1 VPARD
6 HAAAGEISA
15 PPGPVV
21 AAPNSRDG
29 ARCLGSDKLAGA
41 ARLRH
46 HSAMQRGVSGHGPDL
61 AKPPAVLDR
70 VDLDRWHRHL
80 ATAVD
85 RKWARSRSLAFFA
98 IYAAWAGF
106 CFALWRHGYPPW
118 RVVAL
123 AVLLVVLV
131 ATHLRSL
138 ALCDP
143 RALPEGEARH
153 PFAVSLLASALTGG
167 LHSPMLIGVLG
178 NFSGVL
184 LRHGWNRQTRA
195 ILASLIGGTAL
206 MALVPDAWLGPPI
219 PEPTWSITLVVV
231 LVISVALHTDYMV
244 IAMKTAGAAIRQLLK
259 ARAETASQA
268 LARAEEL
275 ERMSSHLSHE
285 LKNPLGAIKAL
296 VQLSARAEQ
305 DPEIRLRLEV
315 VEDEVERMQAIL
327 QGYLSFSRPLE
338 ALHPEPVE
346 VGAIADDVTAVLE
359 ARADDARVAVRR
371 TGDARI
377 TADPRRLKEALLN
390 LVANAIEATPPGGS
404 VQIRIVERGDRVELS
419 VEDTGRGM
427 PPEVLARIGT
437 PFFTTREKGT
447 GLGVL
452 LARGVFQQH
461 GGTLEYAST
470 PGRGTVA
477 TATLPYR
484 PRPDVAKDSDGARAL
499 GG

>member
-1 VPARD
+1 MPKA
-6 HAAAGEISA
+6 
-15 PPGPVV
+15 
-21 AAPNSRDG
+21 
-29 ARCLGSDKLAGA
+29 
-41 ARLRH
+41 
-46 HSAMQRGVSGHGPDL
+46 VSEHGPDL
-61 AKPPAVLDR
+61 AKTTDVLDR
-70 VDLDRWHRHL
+70 VNLDRWHRHL

-98 IYAAWAGF
+98 IYALWAGF
-106 CFALWRHGYPPW
+106 CFALWWQGYPPW
-118 RVVAL
+118 RAAAL
-123 AVLLVVLV
+123 AVLLLVLV

-153 PFAVSLLASALTGG
+153 PFAVALLASALTGG
-167 LHSPMLIGVLG
+167 LHSPLLIGVIG

-184 LRHGWNRQTRA
+184 LRHGWTRETRV
-195 ILASLIGGTAL
+195 ILASLIGGALL
-206 MALVPDAWLGPPI
+206 MALVPDAWLGPHI
-219 PEPTWSITLVVV
+219 SDPTWSITVVVV
-231 LVISVALHTDYMV
+231 LVISVGLHTDYMV
-244 IAMKTAGAAIRQLLK
+244 IAMKTAGAAIRQLLR

-305 DPEIRLRLEV
+305 DPEIRVRLEV
-315 VEDEVERMQAIL
+315 VEDEVERMQSIL
-327 QGYLSFSRPLE
+327 QGYLSFSRPLD
-338 ALHPEPVE
+338 ALRPEPVE
-346 VGAIADDVTAVLE
+346 VGAIADEVMAVLE
-359 ARADDARVAVRR
+359 ARADDARVVLRR
-371 TGDARI
+371 AGDARI

-404 VQIRIVERGDRVELS
+404 IRIRIAERGPRVELA

-452 LARGVFQQH
+452 LARGVFVQH
-461 GGTLEYAST
+461 GGSLEYAST

-477 TATLPYR
+477 TATLPSQ
-484 PRPDVAKDSDGARAL
+484 PDVTKVSDGARAL